1 MKPIS
6 KWINVLG
13 FTGLVLL
20 LVGSWIGLFVAPSER
35 FMGDVQRI
43 MYAHVPTAWNA
54 MLGYTFAF
62 AFAVASLW
70 TSRPKW
76 DSAVTATIEV
86 SLLLN
91 ALLLV
96 QGSIWARATWG
107 VWWDWDVRLT
117 TSLIML
123 LLFAGVLAMRSFVKD
138 PDRKATW
145 TAVAAIVAYIDV
157 PMVYFCVR
165 WWRSLHQVQS
175 TPETV
180 SGSMILPLRMN
191 SFALLFLGIWMVVY
205 RARLETLRRR
215 QEQVAEP
222 ARLASVGGME
232 DV

>member
-20 LVGSWIGLFVAPSER
+20 LVGSWIGLFVAPAER

-43 MYAHVPTAWNA
+43 MYVHVPTAWNA

-62 AFAVASLW
+62 VFAVASLW

-76 DSAVTATIEV
+76 DSAVTATIEL
-86 SLLLN
+86 SLVLN
-91 ALLLV
+91 AMLLI

-123 LLFAGVLAMRSFVKD
+123 LLFAGVLAMRSFVQD

-180 SGSMILPLRMN
+180 SSSMIIPLRMN
-191 SFALLFLGIWMVVY
+191 AFALLFLGIWMVVY

>member
-1 MKPIS
+1 MKPTS

-13 FTGLVLL
+13 FTGLILL
-20 LVGSWIGLFVAPSER
+20 LVGSWIGLFVAPAER

-43 MYAHVPTAWNA
+43 MYVHVPTAWNA

-62 AFAVASLW
+62 AFAIASLW
-70 TSRPKW
+70 TSKPKW

-86 SLLLN
+86 SLVLN

-96 QGSIWARATWG
+96 QGSIWARKTWG

-123 LLFAGVLAMRSFVKD
+123 LLFAGVLAMRSFVND
-138 PDRKATW
+138 PDRKASW
-145 TAVAAIVAYIDV
+145 TAVATIVAYVDV
-157 PMVYFCVR
+157 PLVYFCVR

-180 SGSMILPLRMN
+180 SQSMIVPLRMN
-191 SFALLFLGIWMVVY
+191 AFALLFLGIWLVVY
-205 RARLETLRRR
+205 RARLETLRR
-215 QEQVAEP
+215 EEDQVAEP
-222 ARLASVGGME
+222 ARLAPVGGVE

>member
-6 KWINVLG
+6 KWIHVLG
-13 FTGLVLL
+13 ITGLVLL
-20 LVGSWIGLFVAPSER
+20 FVGSWIGLFVAPSER

-43 MYAHVPTAWNA
+43 MYVHVPTAWNA

-96 QGSIWARATWG
+96 QGCIWARATWG

-123 LLFAGVLAMRSFVKD
+123 LLFAGVLAMRSFVQD

-180 SGSMILPLRMN
+180 SSSMILPLRMN
-191 SFALLFLGIWMVVY
+191 AFALLFLGIWMVVY

-215 QEQVAEP
+215 QDQVAEP